1 MRKKIFGILLISLS
15 ALALLISAACD
26 SSKSKSVGSP
36 ENLTI
41 GTYLGDLSA
50 LFWIAKDR
58 GYFSEQGVNVQLQ
71 THESGLESY
80 MDLLAGKVDLATI
93 TEFVFARNVYKRPDV
108 RVLAVVGQT
117 NNLKLVARKD
127 HGITQ
132 MSDIRKKRIGL
143 VRDSVAEYYLHL
155 LLMFHQ
161 IALPDCEIVDL
172 PPSEQVKAL
181 KRGEI
186 DAVVVWEP
194 FAREMQKQLGTN
206 GVSWSAQGGQDF
218 YWLLIGTDETLR
230 KRSSAIR
237 AVLAGLASADDFIK
251 AQREEARKIV
261 AAQVGSN
268 HMPALWETHGL
279 TLSLSRPFVVAME
292 GELRWMNSKQ
302 GVEEFNMPDFLDF
315 IHFDALNSV
324 RPEKIQMLH

>member
-1 MRKKIFGILLISLS
+1 MKIRTL
-15 ALALLISAACD
+15 LALLSVIVPAVLGSCD
-26 SSKSKSVGSP
+26 SSKSKAVGSP
-36 ENLTI
+36 EKLTI

-58 GYFSEQGVNVQLQ
+58 GYFSEQGINVELK

-93 TEFVFARNVYKRPDV
+93 TEFVFARNVSKRPDV

-117 NNLKLVARKD
+117 SNLKLVARKD
-127 HGITQ
+127 HGIAQ
-132 MSDIRKKRIGL
+132 MSDLRKKRIGL

-161 IALPDCEIVDL
+161 MALPDCEIVDL
-172 PPSEQVKAL
+172 PPSEEVKAIA
-181 KRGEI
+181 KGEI
-186 DAVVVWEP
+186 DAAVVWEP
-194 FAREMQKQLGTN
+194 FARQMQKELGTN

-218 YWLLIGTDETLR
+218 YWLLIGTDDTLR

-237 AVLAGLASADDFIK
+237 AVLAALASADDFIK

-268 HMPALWETHGL
+268 HMPELWETHGF

-292 GELRWMNSKQ
+292 SELRWLNSKQ

-315 IHFDALNSV
+315 IHFDSLNSV

>member
-93 TEFVFARNVYKRPDV
+93 TEFVFARNVSKRPDV

-117 NNLKLVARKD
+117 HNLKLVARKD

-132 MSDIRKKRIGL
+132 MSDLRKKRIGL
-143 VRDSVAEYYLHL
+143 VREQCSGILS
-155 LLMFHQ
+155 
-161 IALPDCEIVDL
+161 
-172 PPSEQVKAL
+172 PSLAH
-181 KRGEI
+181 
-186 DAVVVWEP
+186 
-194 FAREMQKQLGTN
+194 
-206 GVSWSAQGGQDF
+206 VSPNSF
-218 YWLLIGTDETLR
+218 
-230 KRSSAIR
+230 
-237 AVLAGLASADDFIK
+237 AGLRNCGPASF
-251 AQREEARKIV
+251 
-261 AAQVGSN
+261 
-268 HMPALWETHGL
+268 
-279 TLSLSRPFVVAME
+279 
-292 GELRWMNSKQ
+292 
-302 GVEEFNMPDFLDF
+302 
-315 IHFDALNSV
+315 
-324 RPEKIQMLH
+324 